1 MKPVY
6 IYSVII
12 IKDEKLRE
20 IEKQEQI
27 PEKFQINNS
36 FRNIEEAKK
45 YIRSL
50 LHSPFLE
57 FTENM
62 IDSIGECLSIKIQ
75 EKTYCIIK
83 RLLF

>member
-36 FRNIEEAKK
+36 FRNTKLRNILDLC
-45 YIRSL
+45 YIV
-50 LHSPFLE
+50 
-57 FTENM
+57 
-62 IDSIGECLSIKIQ
+62 
-75 EKTYCIIK
+75 
-83 RLLF
+83 LF